1 MKLKCLVSLLFLTT
15 TIMSC
20 AQNNPSSSANSNNAS
35 VELTINTTAFSAGV
49 TQPGAQILDVRTA
62 GEYQSGHI
70 ANALQANWLDPQ
82 EFKKRTQHL
91 DKSKMIYIYC
101 QSGGRSASAQAALME
116 AGFKVVNLE
125 GGMSNW
131 RMQQMPVEGVGNVV
145 QMRVVDFKKVLQT
158 NQYVLVDIGAVWC
171 PPCRKMQPIMDAL
184 KQTPPKPFYFLA
196 VDGGQDMDV
205 MKSVKADDLPTFI
218 LYKNGVEVWRKVG
231 VAPKEDFE
239 KAFGL

>member
-1 MKLKCLVSLLFLTT
+1 
-15 TIMSC
+15 MSC
-20 AQNNPSSSANSNNAS
+20 AQNNTSNAS
-35 VELTINTTAFSAGV
+35 NELTISTKAFNAGA

-70 ANALQANWLDPQ
+70 ANALQANWLDPK
-82 EFKKRTQHL
+82 EFKNRTQHL

-131 RMQQMPVEGVGNVV
+131 RMQQMPVEGVGNAV
-145 QMRVVDFKKVLQT
+145 QMRVVDFEKVLQT

-184 KQTPPKPFYFLA
+184 KQSPPKPFYFLA

>member
-20 AQNNPSSSANSNNAS
+20 AQNNASNTSN
-35 VELTINTTAFSAGV
+35 ELTISSKAFSAAV
-49 TQPGAQILDVRTA
+49 AQPGAQILDVRTA

-70 ANALQANWLDPQ
+70 ANALQANWLDPK
-82 EFKKRTQHL
+82 EFKNRTQHL

-131 RMQQMPVEGVGNVV
+131 RMQQMPVEGVGNAV
-145 QMRVVDFKKVLQT
+145 QMRVTDFEKVLQT

>member
-20 AQNNPSSSANSNNAS
+20 AQNNASNAS
-35 VELTINTTAFSAGV
+35 NELTISSKAFSAAV
-49 TQPGAQILDVRTA
+49 AQPGAQILDVRTA

-70 ANALQANWLDPQ
+70 ANALQANWLDPK
-82 EFKKRTQHL
+82 EFKNRTQHL

-131 RMQQMPVEGVGNVV
+131 RMQQMPVEGVGNAV
-145 QMRVVDFKKVLQT
+145 QMRVVDFEKVLQT

-171 PPCRKMQPIMDAL
+171 PPCRKMQPVMDAL
-184 KQTPPKPFYFLA
+184 KQSPPKPFYFLA

>member
-15 TIMSC
+15 TIISC
-20 AQNNPSSSANSNNAS
+20 AQNNTSNTSN
-35 VELTINTTAFSAGV
+35 ELTISTKAFSAGV

-62 GEYQSGHI
+62 SEYQSGHI

-101 QSGGRSASAQAALME
+101 QSGGRSASAQAALID

-145 QMRVVDFKKVLQT
+145 QMRVVDFEKVLQT

-184 KQTPPKPFYFLA
+184 KQSPPKPFYFLA
-196 VDGGQDMDV
+196 VDGGQDIDV